1 MEQALIDHAFDVIG
15 AEFASSERLQF
26 LEVSDVIP
34 RQTTIGINN
43 IIVINNKNNKLI
55 ENHAIVLW
63 LLIPF

>member
-34 RQTTIGINN
+34 RQTTIGINK
-43 IIVINNKNNKLI
+43 I
-55 ENHAIVLW
+55 
-63 LLIPF
+63 